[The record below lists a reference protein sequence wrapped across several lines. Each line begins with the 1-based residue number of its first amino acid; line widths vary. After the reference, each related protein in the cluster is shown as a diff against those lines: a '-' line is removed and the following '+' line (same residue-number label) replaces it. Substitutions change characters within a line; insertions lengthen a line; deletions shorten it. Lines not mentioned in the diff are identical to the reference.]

1 MYLIYFSFV
10 CCKKYFKL
18 TLFMKNC
25 FTFLRLL
32 ISRYSVWR
40 VLVKCWSS
48 PDWIHGTHTIFTL
61 ITITNIACEFIYR
74 TPWKVRRAYISGT
87 GLARSLIA
95 INHCQNSATRRTT
108 RAAGYHHQS
117 RVLRDQR
124 DEGSTGTGEGTE
136 WDMEPVRYFRKL
148 GPTIPVTFTWIHRIT
163 NTNSSPFEYKQW
175 HKAAKKEGAWAEWI

>member
-1 MYLIYFSFV
+1 MMISISMRLSHIFLLFAVRNILNWNYSWRIVSHFCEFVFS
-10 CCKKYFKL
+10 
-18 TLFMKNC
+18 
-25 FTFLRLL
+25 RHP
-32 ISRYSVWR
+32 VWR

-48 PDWIHGTHTIFTL
+48 PGLDSRYAHYFHFNYDNKYSMRVYISYAVKSSARVH
-61 ITITNIACEFIYR
+61 
-74 TPWKVRRAYISGT
+74 ISGT

-124 DEGSTGTGEGTE
+124 DEGSTGTGEETE

-148 GPTIPVTFTWIHRIT
+148 GPTIPVTFTRIHRIT
-163 NTNSSPFEYKQW
+163 NTNSEPTR
-175 HKAAKKEGAWAEWI
+175 I